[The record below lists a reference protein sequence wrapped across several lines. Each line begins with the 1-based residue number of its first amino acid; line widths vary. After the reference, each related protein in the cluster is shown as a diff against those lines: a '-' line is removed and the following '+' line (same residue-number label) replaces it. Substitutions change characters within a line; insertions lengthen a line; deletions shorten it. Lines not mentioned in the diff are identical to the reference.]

1 MHATLQMSQPP
12 VARGLES
19 VTEELEQLSVAAGE
33 DGAPAAAA
41 PAPEPKLLKSQ
52 FQLFAKFGDT
62 AADGKTIKVSSKAE
76 AFSLAALVDLV
87 PIIRFSRFVTITF
100 LRNYC
105 SMPKSS
111 MRFVLCML
119 SMTSSVHALSTVLQ
133 LNSRPRL

>member
-1 MHATLQMSQPP
+1 MSQPP

-19 VTEELEQLSVAAGE
+19 VTEEMEQLSVAAGE
-33 DGAPAAAA
+33 AEAPAAAAPA

-100 LRNYC
+100 LRNNC
-105 SMPKSS
+105 SMS
-111 MRFVLCML
+111 M
-119 SMTSSVHALSTVLQ
+119 
-133 LNSRPRL
+133 